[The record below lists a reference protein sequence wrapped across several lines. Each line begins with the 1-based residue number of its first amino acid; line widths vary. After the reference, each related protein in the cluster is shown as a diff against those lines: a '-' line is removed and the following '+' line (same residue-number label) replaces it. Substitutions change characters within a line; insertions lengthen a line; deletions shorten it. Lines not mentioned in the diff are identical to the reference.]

1 MFKAMHQLRTKISKG
16 ERGFTLVEL
25 LIVVAIIGILA
36 AIAIPQFAAYRTRSY
51 NAAATSDLRNVRTTQ
66 ESLFADNSSYAP
78 AALGTGNIVFNF
90 PAGTPVGT
98 FSVSKNV
105 KMGVV
110 TNPAGPTSIS
120 PATTYTATAKND
132 AGDRIFCGEAE
143 MTSIWYAPSAVG
155 TQLGAL
161 VAASVGAV
169 NDCPAVALAAQL

>member
-51 NAAATSDLRNVRTTQ
+51 NAAAVSDMRNVRTVQ

-78 AALGTGNIVFNF
+78 SGAPVTGNVVFTFNG
-90 PAGTPVGT
+90 ATVST

-105 KMGVV
+105 YMGVL
-110 TNPAGPTSIS
+110 TLAATPTATVV
-120 PATTYTATAKND
+120 ATTYTITDKNT
-132 AGDRIFCGEAE
+132 AGDRRICGEAE
-143 MTSIWYAPSAVG
+143 QTAMYWYTDTIGTILATSM
-155 TQLGAL
+155 
-161 VAASVGAV
+161 AATAG
-169 NDCPAVALAAQL
+169 NDCVGGTSL